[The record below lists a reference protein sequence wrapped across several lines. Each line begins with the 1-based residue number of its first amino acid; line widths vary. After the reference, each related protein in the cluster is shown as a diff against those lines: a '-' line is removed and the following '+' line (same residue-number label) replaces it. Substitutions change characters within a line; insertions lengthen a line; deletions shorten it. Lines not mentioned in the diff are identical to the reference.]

1 MQEIEL
7 RLHSSSMAR
16 PQILMRQMSVF
27 EQHPGRP
34 PQTASRALSGLTKTL
49 AKAATCSDEVACLPD
64 PPPHFVNAARSVVRL
79 TMTRSGS
86 SYNCTGTLIND
97 TNFATQVPYVLT
109 AAHCVDSAA
118 TAATV
123 NAFFFYQAATCGGSA
138 LTNAVQIG
146 SGAHLMYVNTTTDV
160 ALLRLNEP
168 APAGAFFSGWDPTP
182 LAEGNCMVMIHHPD
196 GGPKAY
202 SVGTVVPTSL
212 ENDFTGDHQLVT
224 WRTGSSTGGSSG
236 APMHSLQNNEFLVH
250 GLLHGGRALCAFSG
264 QLESPLNRDF
274 FARLDKDAPGLR
286 AVLQRAAAPLFDYSD
301 VWVPTDELG
310 WGMAIY
316 QGDDDRMLIAFYT
329 QDADGLPIWYL
340 SLGGRWTSTTRFEGD
355 MALVQNSP
363 ALGPYDPS
371 QLATTLAGSLVINFT
386 NQESAEMTFRIGSGS
401 RSKSMKR
408 FRF

>member
-1 MQEIEL
+1 MLNGLVEQALRGHRANVDLPQEGRIGG
-7 RLHSSSMAR
+7 AR
-16 PQILMRQMSVF
+16 EFAPTIDVVLVRF
-27 EQHPGRP
+27 
-34 PQTASRALSGLTKTL
+34 ALPLSQLVAPARGHWTL
-49 AKAATCSDEVACLPD
+49 AERKLSVAHLQ
-64 PPPHFVNAARSVVRL
+64 F
-79 TMTRSGS
+79 RSGGS
-86 SYNCTGTLIND
+86 GFVCTGTLIND

-224 WRTGSSTGGSSG
+224 WRTGSSV
-236 APMHSLQNNEFLVH
+236 PWPEL
-250 GLLHGGRALCAFSG
+250 
-264 QLESPLNRDF
+264 
-274 FARLDKDAPGLR
+274 RLR
-286 AVLQRAAAPLFDYSD
+286 
-301 VWVPTDELG
+301 
-310 WGMAIY
+310 
-316 QGDDDRMLIAFYT
+316 
-329 QDADGLPIWYL
+329 
-340 SLGGRWTSTTRFEGD
+340 
-355 MALVQNSP
+355 
-363 ALGPYDPS
+363 
-371 QLATTLAGSLVINFT
+371 
-386 NQESAEMTFRIGSGS
+386 
-401 RSKSMKR
+401 
-408 FRF
+408 